1 MPRKPSQETTEEDF
15 EIPYKYGESSFVYKT
30 TTNTS
35 QTINSD
41 SWIKTRWRPWV
52 AWQYILVCIFD
63 FIIGPVLTMLYFNY
77 SGGEYVQWLPLTL
90 QGGGLYHLAMGAVLG
105 ITSWSRGQ
113 EKLHRI
119 EE

>member
-1 MPRKPSQETTEEDF
+1 MFDDL
-15 EIPYKYGESSFVYKT
+15 SFFFC
-30 TTNTS
+30 
-35 QTINSD
+35 
-41 SWIKTRWRPWV
+41 
-52 AWQYILVCIFD
+52 CIFD